1 MFAIVITSVLH
12 CETCCVDSSSTRCQQ
27 LALAALA
34 LELNHMCLH
43 LQNKMK
49 DQNHYRGV
57 DVAIYI
63 QEWWFAMEDMLLM
76 RGDICLNQCWQC
88 WHTWPAF
95 SRRTFDC
102 RCWWPTLQGTFWCLL
117 WTNVVLQWH
126 TCLHCW
132 EPRSRTCISLGWS
145 VISCSELAMCALS
158 EQSYATNT
166 SKAYIPLPMCIS

>member
-1 MFAIVITSVLH
+1 MVWELNCIAIFRWVLYILWINYIIKFVSNPSMFAIVITSVLC
-12 CETCCVDSSSTRCQQ
+12 CETCCVDSSSTRCRQ

-34 LELNHMCLH
+34 LELNHMCSH

-49 DQNHYRGV
+49 DRNHYRGV

-88 WHTWPAF
+88 WHTWSAF

-117 WTNVVLQWH
+117 WTNVVL
-126 TCLHCW
+126 
-132 EPRSRTCISLGWS
+132 
-145 VISCSELAMCALS
+145 
-158 EQSYATNT
+158 
-166 SKAYIPLPMCIS
+166 